1 MRPRI
6 FVCCSLFV
14 PQEAAQPKNFFLLL
28 TIVIVSLS
36 WLSSAQDINTIAGGG
51 PLTGSAKPASITY
64 PAGVVR
70 DTAGNTYIASNYA
83 HCVYKLDTKGNLTVF
98 AGQGYADFSG
108 DGGPATEATLNTPGG
123 LVFDKAGNLYIG
135 DAGNNRIRMVNTK
148 GTITTVAGDSTP
160 NMYYQGGYRGDG
172 GPATLALLNS
182 PYVASI
188 DTHGNLLIADY
199 KNNRIRE
206 VNLTSGIITTVAGD
220 GTAGY
225 TGDGGPATEAE
236 INSALAVTA
245 DSSGGFYIADSGN
258 NVIRH
263 VNGTPPYDISTV
275 AGDGTGGYSGD
286 GKPATEAEL
295 SFPND
300 VVVDALGNLYIVDTG
315 SNHVRRVLKSNQ
327 IISTI
332 AGNGVQGFSGDG
344 GLATKA
350 EISDTSGAY
359 LDNKRQQLLLADS
372 GNQRVRVIS
381 SKDIITTLTGGG
393 TFGDGGAA
401 TLALLGVPTAV
412 ALDGNGNV
420 FIAETE
426 PPGVREVSK
435 NGTIT
440 TVAGGGSEGFS
451 GDNGPA
457 TKADFFCVSGLAI
470 DGSGNLFIADTC
482 NERVR
487 RVDHATHIVTTF
499 AGNGSSCAAPPSCG
513 DGGPATQANLSFP
526 TSLATD
532 KAGNV
537 YIADVLDTVIRMVNA
552 NTGIITT
559 VAGDYAFCS
568 DPPGCGDGGSA
579 TEASLSFPYGV
590 AVDGSGN
597 IVIADT
603 LDNEIRRVDASTGII
618 STIAFNSGAFGFSG
632 DGGPATQAVMSEP
645 LTVSVDSSGN
655 VFIGGGYDGFLLGI
669 GGGLEIV
676 QEIDAA
682 TGIINT
688 VAGQENNP
696 GTLGFVGDGGP
707 ATSALLNNL
716 GVTVDNAGGFYIA
729 DAGNNRVRKVGP

>member
-1 MRPRI
+1 MRPRVRLLPI
-6 FVCCSLFV
+6 A
-14 PQEAAQPKNFFLLL
+14 PQEAAPPKNFFPLLA
-28 TIVIVSLS
+28 IVLISLS
-36 WLSSAQDINTIAGGG
+36 WLSSAQDINTVAGGG
-51 PLTGSAKPASITY
+51 PLVGSAKPASITY

-70 DTAGNTYIASNYA
+70 DVAGNTYISSNYA
-83 HCVYKLDTKGNLTVF
+83 HCVYKLDTKGNLTLF
-98 AGQGYADFSG
+98 AGLGYADFSG
-108 DGGPATEATLNTPGG
+108 DGGPATQATLNTPGG

-148 GTITTVAGDSTP
+148 GTIATIAGDSTP
-160 NMYYQGGYRGDG
+160 NMYYQGGYSGDG

-182 PYVASI
+182 PYVVSI

-199 KNNRIRE
+199 KNNRIRQ
-206 VNLTSGIITTVAGD
+206 VNLTSGIITTVAGN

-225 TGDGGPATEAE
+225 SGDGGPATKAE

-245 DSSGGFYIADSGN
+245 DSSGGFYVADSGN

-263 VNGTPPYDISTV
+263 VNGSTHKITTV

-286 GKPATEAEL
+286 GGPATKAEL

-300 VVVDALGNLYIVDTG
+300 VVVDALGDLYIVDTG
-315 SNHVRRVLKSNQ
+315 NNRVRRVLKSNQ

-332 AGNGVQGFSGDG
+332 AGNGTQGFSGDG

-350 EISDTSGAY
+350 EISDSSGAY
-359 LDNKRQQLLLADS
+359 LDNKLQQLLLADS

-381 SKDIITTLTGGG
+381 SKDVITTLVGGG
-393 TFGDGGAA
+393 SFGDGGTA
-401 TLALLGVPTAV
+401 TSALLGVPGAV
-412 ALDGNGNV
+412 ALDGNGNL
-420 FIAETE
+420 FIAEQE
-426 PPGVREVSK
+426 PPGVREVSAS
-435 NGTIT
+435 GTIT

-451 GDNGPA
+451 GDGGPA
-457 TKADFFCVSGLAI
+457 TKADFFCVSGLAV

-482 NERVR
+482 NQRVR
-487 RVDHATHIVTTF
+487 RVDHASHVVTTF

-579 TEASLSFPYGV
+579 TEANLSFPYGV
-590 AVDGSGN
+590 AVDRSGN

-632 DGGPATQAVMSEP
+632 DGGPATQAIMSEP

-655 VFIGGGYDGFLLGI
+655 VYIGGGYDGFLLGI

-676 QEIDAA
+676 QRIDAA

-696 GTLGFVGDGGP
+696 GTLGFAGDGGP

-716 GVTVDNAGGFYIA
+716 GVTADNAGGFYIA
-729 DAGNNRVRKVGP
+729 DAGNDRVRKVGP